1 MLDLKWVR
9 ANPDKLKEAIRK
21 KRSNFDLD
29 AFLALDQKARDLG
42 TRWEALRARQKKE
55 GGEAHKLPADKKET
69 ALASLAA
76 IKSEIKAL
84 EEELPA
90 VEKLRDGMAD
100 LLPNPPADEV
110 PEGANDTENV
120 ELYRVGKPPLQD
132 FEVLDHVNFCLRH
145 NLVDFERASRIAGS
159 RTYFLKNEA
168 AILDLSIQRMALDL
182 ARTRGFTPMVAPM
195 IVRREAMYG
204 TAYFPGGE
212 EQAYAMERDESWLIG
227 TSEVPVT
234 SYHSGEILEE
244 RDLPIR
250 MAGISSCF
258 RREAGAAGKD
268 TRGLYRIH
276 QFNKIEQVVIGRND
290 EEVSKAHHQEILKNA
305 EDLLQMLELPYRV
318 VNVCGG
324 DLGQGQI
331 QKFDIETWMPSRG
344 GYGETHSASRFHEF
358 QSRRLN
364 IRYRDSEGNLRFC
377 HTLNNTLIATPRVLI
392 PLIECHQ
399 QRDGSVRIPKALAAY
414 TGFDRIPAR

>member
-1 MLDLKWVR
+1 
-9 ANPDKLKEAIRK
+9 
-21 KRSNFDLD
+21 D
-29 AFLALDQKARDLG
+29 AFLAIDERSRELR
-42 TRWEALRARQKKE
+42 TRWVALRARQTMV

-69 ALASLAA
+69 ALAALAG
-76 IKSEIKAL
+76 IKNEIKAL

-90 VEKLRDGMAD
+90 LEKKRDEMAD
-100 LLPNPPADEV
+100 LLPNPPAPEV
-110 PEGANDTENV
+110 PEGKDDTENV
-120 ELYRVGKPPLQD
+120 ELYRVGKPPVHD
-132 FEVLDHVNFCLRH
+132 FEVLDHVNYGLKH

-168 AILDLSIQRMALDL
+168 AILDISIQRMALDL
-182 ARTRGFTPMVAPM
+182 ARARGFTPMVAPM

-212 EQAYAMERDESWLIG
+212 EQAYAMEKDESWLIG

-276 QFNKIEQVVIGRND
+276 QFNKIEQVIIGKND
-290 EEVSKAHHQEILKNA
+290 DEASKQYHQEILKNS
-305 EDLLQMLELPYRV
+305 EDLLQLLELPYRV

-364 IRYRDSEGNLRFC
+364 LRYRDADGTLRFC

-392 PLIECHQ
+392 PLLECHQ
-399 QRDGSVRIPKALAAY
+399 QKDGSVRIPKALAAY